1 MAASGNGKPPVLVVL
16 QQSGGNDFMNTLI
29 PYTSGVYHDTR
40 PTVRIPQDQVIPID
54 DNLGFHPQAGILKEM
69 YDQGDVAIVQG
80 IGYPDS
86 NRSHFRGMDI
96 MHTCEPERLV
106 YEGWLGKAI
115 RELDPKKE
123 NVLTGVNFGRGLPR
137 AMAAQDVPVTSIGD
151 LDSYGLMTSIGQETQ
166 RDEAMEVFK
175 YMYAPAIGTGPVMDY
190 IRQTVVNVMGGTDLI
205 KDVPAQYSS
214 QVEYAANPIA
224 QSLRD
229 VARVH
234 LADLGTRIFYVI
246 HGGTRGYDTHANQV
260 PTHATLM
267 TDLFSGIMDFF
278 QDLRDHNAS
287 QEVVLLVFTEFG
299 RRIQDNGTGTDH
311 GSGGG
316 AFIIGDRVAGGLYAE
331 YPSLDPSEW
340 ELGEDLKHTI
350 DFRGVYGTLIEQWM
364 GLDPKPIVGGAFEQI
379 DPFK

>member
-40 PTVRIPQDQVIPID
+40 PTVRIPQDQVIPLD
-54 DNLGFHPQAGILKEM
+54 DNLGFHPQAGLLKEM
-69 YDQGDVAIVQG
+69 YDRGNVAIVQG
-80 IGYPDS
+80 VGYPDS

-115 RELDPKKE
+115 RDLDPKKE

-137 AMAAQDVPVTSIGD
+137 AMAAQDVPVTSIGN
-151 LDSYGLMTSIGQETQ
+151 LDSYGLMTSISQETQ

-175 YMYAPAIGTGPVMDY
+175 YMYAPAVGTGPVMDY

-234 LADLGTRIFYVI
+234 LADLGTRIFYVV

-260 PTHATLM
+260 PTHATLL
-267 TDLFSGIMDFF
+267 TDLSGAIMDFF
-278 QDLRDHNAS
+278 QDLRDHDAS
-287 QEVVLLVFTEFG
+287 QEVALLVFTEFG
-299 RRIQDNGTGTDH
+299 RRVQDNGTGTDH

-331 YPSLDPSEW
+331 YPPLDPSEW

-379 DPFK
+379 KPFM